1 MIYTVTFNPSLDY
14 IVSVNEFQMGMTN
27 RTSEEIML
35 PGGKGLNVSTVLKN
49 LGRESVAL
57 GFAAGFTGK
66 EIQRMAEEQG
76 LHCDFIPVEHGFSR
90 INVKLKDFDGTE
102 INGKGPEISEKEVRQ
117 LYEKLDLLK
126 EGDVLVLAG
135 SIPESLPDSIYS
147 DILFQLSGRGI
158 LFVVDAT
165 KELLMNVLKFQ
176 PFLIK
181 PNNHELGELF
191 GVTLKTRED
200 VVPYGK
206 KLQEQGARNVLV
218 SMAGEGA
225 VLLSET
231 GEIFSLPAPKGT
243 LVNAVGAGDS
253 MVAGFLAGWME
264 RKEYEYAFR
273 MGVSAGSAS
282 AFSKLLATREEV
294 EAVYARLEQ

>member
-76 LHCDFIPVEHGFSR
+76 LHCDFIPVERGFSR

-231 GEIFSLPAPKGT
+231 GEIFSLPVPKGT

>member
-102 INGKGPEISEKEVRQ
+102 INGKGPEIREKEVRQ

>member
-76 LHCDFIPVEHGFSR
+76 LHCDFIPVERGFSR